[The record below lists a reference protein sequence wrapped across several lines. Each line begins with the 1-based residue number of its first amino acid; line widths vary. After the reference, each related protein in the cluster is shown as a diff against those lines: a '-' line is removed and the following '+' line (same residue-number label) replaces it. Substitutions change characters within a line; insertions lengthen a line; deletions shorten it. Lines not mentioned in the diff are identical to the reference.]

1 MRISD
6 WSSDVCSSDLRN
18 LLYLTLVELLHGYPI
33 DGVVLTTGCD
43 KTTPGVLMAAAAV
56 DIPAIVLSGGPMLDG
71 WYKGQLAGSGTVLW
85 HARELLAAGSIN
97 YDEFLEMV
105 ASSAPSA
112 GHCNTMGTAL
122 RSEEHTSEL
131 QSLMRISYAVF

>member
-1 MRISD
+1 
-6 WSSDVCSSDLRN
+6 
-18 LLYLTLVELLHGYPI
+18 
-33 DGVVLTTGCD
+33 
-43 KTTPGVLMAAAAV
+43 MAAATV

-85 HARELLAAGSIN
+85 QARELLAAGSIN

-122 RSEEHTSEL
+122 SMYRMHDAIGV
-131 QSLMRISYAVF
+131 SLPCRASVRPPYPSRVHAA